1 MLIPQLSQHQA
12 CRRHGSRPASLG
24 ELRRQ
29 LARPLELADSSRQ
42 RLLELEGRLARV
54 RRLGDEYAR
63 VDLSELVKAAMDRQP
78 VTV

>member
-12 CRRHGSRPASLG
+12 YRRQGSHPVSLG

-29 LARPLELADSSRQ
+29 LAQPLELADGTRQ
-42 RLLELEGRLARV
+42 RLLELGGRLARV
-54 RRLGDEYAR
+54 RRLRDEYGR
-63 VDLSELVKAAMDRQP
+63 VDFGPLAKAAMDRHP

>member
-1 MLIPQLSQHQA
+1 MLIPQLSQHQP
-12 CRRHGSRPASLG
+12 CREQGCSPVSLD

-29 LARPLELADSSRQ
+29 LAQPLELADGSRQ

-54 RRLGDEYAR
+54 RRLRDEYVR
-63 VDLSELVKAAMDRQP
+63 VDFAPLVKAAMDRQP